1 MPTLSTSHEV
11 KGENKMQ
18 NNYLLGFFLVVL
30 SGLIWSFGAPLV
42 RLLED
47 ADSYR
52 LQYLLYRGL
61 IITSVILIFILFR
74 EGRNFFHT
82 FRRIDSWSLIGS
94 LVMSVTFFGW
104 IYALTTTTVAITL
117 LMLAVSPVLS
127 AFLGYL
133 VLGERLSRSTLLNM
147 LIVAIGITIMVWD
160 TDKSTTILGVI
171 YGFFVALGFSIY
183 TITIRKNPE
192 VPKLLT
198 PALAGFFCMIW
209 ASILILV
216 TGNSFEMP
224 SVNIGISMTHGL
236 VVGLGLILYGLG
248 AKYLPSGELVM
259 LSLLE
264 VVLGI
269 FWAWLPALGI
279 NEVPTRNTLIGG
291 LAILVAIILQGFYAR
306 KKHLIPMP

>member
-1 MPTLSTSHEV
+1 M
-11 KGENKMQ
+11 KD
-18 NNYLLGFFLVVL
+18 NYLFGFFLVVV
-30 SGLIWSFGAPLV
+30 SGIIWSIGAPLV
-42 RLLED
+42 RFLED
-47 ADSYR
+47 AEIFR

-61 IITSVILIFILFR
+61 IITLVILIFILFR
-74 EGRNFFHT
+74 EGKNFFHT

-117 LMLAVSPVLS
+117 LMLAVSPILS

-133 VLGERLSRSTLLNM
+133 LLGERLSRSTLTNM
-147 LIVAIGITIMVWD
+147 LIVVIGITIMVWD
-160 TDKSTTILGVI
+160 TDKSTTMIGVI
-171 YGFFVALGFSIY
+171 YGFFVALGFAIY

-198 PALAGFFCMIW
+198 PALAGFFCMLW
-209 ASILILV
+209 ASILIII
-216 TGNSFEMP
+216 TGGSFEMP
-224 SVNIGISMTHGL
+224 AINIGVSMTHGL
-236 VVGLGLILYGLG
+236 VVGIGLILYGLG

-269 FWAWLPALGI
+269 FWAWLPVLGI

-291 LAILVAIILQGFYAR
+291 FAILFAIILQGIYAR
-306 KKHLIPMP
+306 KKHVIPMP

>member
-1 MPTLSTSHEV
+1 M
-11 KGENKMQ
+11 KD
-18 NNYLLGFFLVVL
+18 NYLFGFFLVVV
-30 SGLIWSFGAPLV
+30 SGIIWSIGAPLV
-42 RLLED
+42 RFLED
-47 ADSYR
+47 AEIFR

-61 IITSVILIFILFR
+61 IITLVILIFVLFR
-74 EGRNFFHT
+74 EGKNFFHT

-117 LMLAVSPVLS
+117 LMLAVSPILS

-133 VLGERLSRSTLLNM
+133 LLGERLSRSTLTNM
-147 LIVAIGITIMVWD
+147 LIVVIGITILAWD
-160 TDKSTTILGVI
+160 TDKSTTMIGVI
-171 YGFFVALGFSIY
+171 YGFFVALGFAIY

-198 PALAGFFCMIW
+198 PALAGFFCMLW
-209 ASILILV
+209 ASILIII
-216 TGNSFEMP
+216 TGGSFEMP
-224 SVNIGISMTHGL
+224 AINIGVSMTHGL
-236 VVGLGLILYGLG
+236 VVGIGLILYGLG

-269 FWAWLPALGI
+269 FWAWLPVLGI

-291 LAILVAIILQGFYAR
+291 LVILFAIILQGIYAR
-306 KKHLIPMP
+306 KKHVIPMP

>member
-1 MPTLSTSHEV
+1 
-11 KGENKMQ
+11 MQ

-47 ADSYR
+47 ADSFR

-74 EGRNFFHT
+74 EGKNFFHT

-133 VLGERLSRSTLLNM
+133 VLGERLSRSTLINM

-209 ASILILV
+209 ASILIVV
-216 TGNSFEMP
+216 TGSSFEMP

>member
-1 MPTLSTSHEV
+1 M
-11 KGENKMQ
+11 KD
-18 NNYLLGFFLVVL
+18 NYLLGFSLVVI
-30 SGLIWSFGAPLV
+30 SGIIWSIGAPLV
-42 RLLED
+42 RFLED
-47 ADSYR
+47 AESYR

-61 IITSVILIFILFR
+61 IITSVILIFVLYR
-74 EGRNFFHT
+74 EGRNFFQT
-82 FRRIDSWSLIGS
+82 FKRIDSWSLVGG

-117 LMLAVSPVLS
+117 LMLALSPVLS
-127 AFLGYL
+127 AFLGF
-133 VLGERLSRSTLLNM
+133 VILGERLSRVTVANM
-147 LIVAIGITIMVWD
+147 IIVAVGITIMVWD
-160 TDKSTTILGVI
+160 SDKSTTIIGVI

-198 PALAGFFCMIW
+198 PALGGFLCMLW
-209 ASILILV
+209 ASILILI

-224 SVNIGISMTHGL
+224 AINIGISMSHGL
-236 VVGLGLILYGLG
+236 VVGFGLILYGFG

-269 FWAWLPALGI
+269 FWAWLPVLGI
-279 NEVPTRNTLIGG
+279 NEVPSRNTVIGG
-291 LAILVAIILQGFYAR
+291 MAIILAIIIQGIYTR
-306 KKHLIPMP
+306 KKHIIPMP

>member
-1 MPTLSTSHEV
+1 
-11 KGENKMQ
+11 MQ

-74 EGRNFFHT
+74 EGKNFFHT

-171 YGFFVALGFSIY
+171 YGFF
-183 TITIRKNPE
+183 
-192 VPKLLT
+192 
-198 PALAGFFCMIW
+198 LA
-209 ASILILV
+209 
-216 TGNSFEMP
+216 
-224 SVNIGISMTHGL
+224 
-236 VVGLGLILYGLG
+236 
-248 AKYLPSGELVM
+248 
-259 LSLLE
+259 
-264 VVLGI
+264 
-269 FWAWLPALGI
+269 
-279 NEVPTRNTLIGG
+279 
-291 LAILVAIILQGFYAR
+291 
-306 KKHLIPMP
+306 

>member
-1 MPTLSTSHEV
+1 
-11 KGENKMQ
+11 MQ

-94 LVMSVTFFGW
+94 LVMSATFFGW

>member
-1 MPTLSTSHEV
+1 M
-11 KGENKMQ
+11 KD
-18 NNYLLGFFLVVL
+18 NYLLGFSLVVI
-30 SGLIWSFGAPLV
+30 SGIIWSIGAPLV
-42 RLLED
+42 RFLED
-47 ADSYR
+47 AESYR

-61 IITSVILIFILFR
+61 IITSVILIFVLYR
-74 EGRNFFHT
+74 EGRNFFQT
-82 FRRIDSWSLIGS
+82 FKRIDSWSLVGG

-117 LMLAVSPVLS
+117 LMLALSPVLS
-127 AFLGYL
+127 AFLGF
-133 VLGERLSRSTLLNM
+133 VILGERLSRVTVTNM
-147 LIVAIGITIMVWD
+147 IIVAVGITIMVWD
-160 TDKSTTILGVI
+160 SDKSTTIIGVI

-198 PALAGFFCMIW
+198 PALGGFLCMLW
-209 ASILILV
+209 ASILILI

-224 SVNIGISMTHGL
+224 AINIGISMSHGL
-236 VVGLGLILYGLG
+236 VVGFGLILYGFG

-269 FWAWLPALGI
+269 FWAWLPVLGI
-279 NEVPTRNTLIGG
+279 NEVPSRNTVIGG
-291 LAILVAIILQGFYAR
+291 MAIILAIILQGIYTR
-306 KKHLIPMP
+306 KKHIIPMP

>member
-1 MPTLSTSHEV
+1 M
-11 KGENKMQ
+11 KG
-18 NNYLLGFFLVVL
+18 NYLFGFFLVVV
-30 SGLIWSFGAPLV
+30 SGIIWSIGAPLV
-42 RLLED
+42 RFLED
-47 ADSYR
+47 AEIFR

-61 IITSVILIFILFR
+61 IITLVILIFVLFR
-74 EGRNFFHT
+74 EGKNFFHT
-82 FRRIDSWSLIGS
+82 FRRIDSWSLTGS

-117 LMLAVSPVLS
+117 LMLAVSPILS

-133 VLGERLSRSTLLNM
+133 LLGERLSRSTLTNM
-147 LIVAIGITIMVWD
+147 LIVVIGITIMVWD
-160 TDKSTTILGVI
+160 TDKSTTMIGVI
-171 YGFFVALGFSIY
+171 YGFFVALGFAIY

-198 PALAGFFCMIW
+198 PALAGFFCMLW
-209 ASILILV
+209 ASILIII
-216 TGNSFEMP
+216 TGGSFEMP
-224 SVNIGISMTHGL
+224 AINIGVSMTHGL
-236 VVGLGLILYGLG
+236 VVGIGLILYGLG

-269 FWAWLPALGI
+269 FWAWLPVLGI

-291 LAILVAIILQGFYAR
+291 FTILFAIILQGIYAR
-306 KKHLIPMP
+306 KKHVIPMP

>member
-1 MPTLSTSHEV
+1 
-11 KGENKMQ
+11 MQ
-18 NNYLLGFFLVVL
+18 NNYLVGFFLVVL

>member
-1 MPTLSTSHEV
+1 
-11 KGENKMQ
+11 MQ

-47 ADSYR
+47 ADSFR

-74 EGRNFFHT
+74 EGKNFFHT

-209 ASILILV
+209 ASILIVV
-216 TGNSFEMP
+216 TGGSFEMP

>member
-1 MPTLSTSHEV
+1 
-11 KGENKMQ
+11 MQ

-74 EGRNFFHT
+74 EGKNFFHT

-133 VLGERLSRSTLLNM
+133 VLGERLSRSTLINM

>member
-1 MPTLSTSHEV
+1 M
-11 KGENKMQ
+11 KD
-18 NNYLLGFFLVVL
+18 NYLFGFFLVVV
-30 SGLIWSFGAPLV
+30 SGIIWSIGAPLV
-42 RLLED
+42 RFLED
-47 ADSYR
+47 AEIFR

-61 IITSVILIFILFR
+61 IITLVILIFVLFR
-74 EGRNFFHT
+74 EGKNFFHT

-117 LMLAVSPVLS
+117 LMLAVSPILS

-133 VLGERLSRSTLLNM
+133 LLGERLSRSTLTNM
-147 LIVAIGITIMVWD
+147 LIVVIGITIMVWD
-160 TDKSTTILGVI
+160 TDKSTTMIGVI
-171 YGFFVALGFSIY
+171 YGFFVALGFAIY

-198 PALAGFFCMIW
+198 PALAGFFCMLW
-209 ASILILV
+209 ALILIII
-216 TGNSFEMP
+216 TGGSFEMP
-224 SVNIGISMTHGL
+224 AINIGVSMSHGL
-236 VVGLGLILYGLG
+236 VVGIGLILYGLG

-269 FWAWLPALGI
+269 FWAWLPVLGI

-291 LAILVAIILQGFYAR
+291 FTILFAIILQGIYAR
-306 KKHLIPMP
+306 KKHVIPMP

>member
-1 MPTLSTSHEV
+1 
-11 KGENKMQ
+11 MQ

-47 ADSYR
+47 ADSFR

-61 IITSVILIFILFR
+61 IITSVILIFILLR
-74 EGRNFFHT
+74 EGKNFFHT

-133 VLGERLSRSTLLNM
+133 VLGERLSRSTLINM

>member
-1 MPTLSTSHEV
+1 M
-11 KGENKMQ
+11 KD
-18 NNYLLGFFLVVL
+18 NYLFGFFLVVV
-30 SGLIWSFGAPLV
+30 SGIIWSIGAPLV
-42 RLLED
+42 RFLED
-47 ADSYR
+47 AEIFR

-61 IITSVILIFILFR
+61 IITLVILIFVLFR
-74 EGRNFFHT
+74 EGKNFFHT
-82 FRRIDSWSLIGS
+82 FRRIDSWSLTGS

-117 LMLAVSPVLS
+117 LMLAVSPILS

-133 VLGERLSRSTLLNM
+133 LLGERLSRSTLTNM
-147 LIVAIGITIMVWD
+147 LIVVIGITIMVWD
-160 TDKSTTILGVI
+160 TDKSTTMIGVI
-171 YGFFVALGFSIY
+171 YGFFVALGFAIY

-198 PALAGFFCMIW
+198 PALAGFFCMLW
-209 ASILILV
+209 ASILIII
-216 TGNSFEMP
+216 TGGSFEMP
-224 SVNIGISMTHGL
+224 AINIGVSMSHGL
-236 VVGLGLILYGLG
+236 VVGIGLILYGLG

-269 FWAWLPALGI
+269 FWAWLPVLGI

-291 LAILVAIILQGFYAR
+291 FTILFAIILQGIYAR
-306 KKHLIPMP
+306 KKHVIPMP

>member
-1 MPTLSTSHEV
+1 M
-11 KGENKMQ
+11 K
-18 NNYLLGFFLVVL
+18 NNYLLGFSLVVI
-30 SGLIWSFGAPLV
+30 SGIIWSFGAPLV

-47 ADSYR
+47 AESFR

-61 IITSVILIFILFR
+61 IITSAILIFVLFR
-74 EGRNFFHT
+74 ERKNFFHT

-127 AFLGYL
+127 AFLGF
-133 VLGERLSRSTLLNM
+133 VILGERLSKSTLVNM

-160 TDKSTTILGVI
+160 ADKSTTIIGGI

-198 PALAGFFCMIW
+198 PALAGFFCMLW
-209 ASILILV
+209 ATLLIIT
-216 TGNSFEMP
+216 TGSSFDMP
-224 SVNIGISMTHGL
+224 AMNIGISMSHGL

-269 FWAWLPALGI
+269 FWAWLPILGI
-279 NEVPTRNTLIGG
+279 HEVPTRNTLIGG
-291 LAILVAIILQGFYAR
+291 LAILFAIILQGIYAR

>member
-1 MPTLSTSHEV
+1 
-11 KGENKMQ
+11 MQ
-18 NNYLLGFFLVVL
+18 NRYFLGFLLVVI
-30 SGLIWSFGAPLV
+30 SGIIWSFGAPLV

-47 ADSYR
+47 AENYR

-61 IITSVILIFILFR
+61 IITSVILIYVAFR
-74 EGRNFFHT
+74 EGKDFFLT
-82 FRRIDSWSLIGS
+82 FKRIDSWSLVGS
-94 LVMSVTFFGW
+94 VVMSFTFFGW

-117 LMLAVSPVLS
+117 LMLALSPVLS

-133 VLGERLSRSTLLNM
+133 ILGERLSPITFINM
-147 LIVAIGITIMVWD
+147 LIVAAGITIMVWD
-160 TDKSTTILGVI
+160 TEKSTTLLGVI
-171 YGFFVALGFSIY
+171 YGFFVALGFAIY

-198 PALAGFFCMIW
+198 PALAGFFCMLW
-209 ASILILV
+209 ATVFILV
-216 TGNSFEMP
+216 SGGSFEMAP
-224 SVNIGISMTHGL
+224 INIGISMMHGL

-269 FWAWLPALGI
+269 FWAWLPIFGI
-279 NEVPTRNTLIGG
+279 NEVPSTNTLIGG
-291 LAILVAIILQGFYAR
+291 CAIFMAIIFQGMNAR
-306 KKHLIPMP
+306 KKHVIPMP

>member
-1 MPTLSTSHEV
+1 M
-11 KGENKMQ
+11 KD
-18 NNYLLGFFLVVL
+18 NYLFGFFLVVV
-30 SGLIWSFGAPLV
+30 SGIIWSIGAPLV
-42 RLLED
+42 RFLED
-47 ADSYR
+47 AEIFR

-61 IITSVILIFILFR
+61 IITLVILIFVLFR
-74 EGRNFFHT
+74 EGKNFFHT

-117 LMLAVSPVLS
+117 LMLAVSPILS

-133 VLGERLSRSTLLNM
+133 LLGERLSRSTLTNM
-147 LIVAIGITIMVWD
+147 LIVVIGITIMVWD
-160 TDKSTTILGVI
+160 TDKSTTMIGVI
-171 YGFFVALGFSIY
+171 YGFFVALGFAIY

-198 PALAGFFCMIW
+198 PALAGFFCMLW
-209 ASILILV
+209 ASILIII
-216 TGNSFEMP
+216 TGGSFEMP
-224 SVNIGISMTHGL
+224 AINIGVSMSHGL
-236 VVGLGLILYGLG
+236 VVGIGLILYGIV

-269 FWAWLPALGI
+269 FWAWLPVLGI

-291 LAILVAIILQGFYAR
+291 FTILFAIILQGIYAR
-306 KKHLIPMP
+306 KKHVIPMP

>member
-1 MPTLSTSHEV
+1 MT
-11 KGENKMQ
+11 
-18 NNYLLGFFLVVL
+18 NNYLLGFSLVVI
-30 SGLIWSFGAPLV
+30 SGIIWSIGAPLV

-47 ADSYR
+47 AEIFR

-61 IITSVILIFILFR
+61 VITSVILIFVLFR
-74 EGRNFFHT
+74 EGRNFFQT
-82 FRRIDSWSLIGS
+82 FKRIDSWSLIGS

-104 IYALTTTTVAITL
+104 IYALTSTTVAITL

-127 AFLGYL
+127 AFLGF
-133 VLGERLSRSTLLNM
+133 VILGERLSKSTLINM
-147 LIVAIGITIMVWD
+147 LIVALGITIMVWD
-160 TDKSTTILGVI
+160 TDKSTTIIGVI

-198 PALAGFFCMIW
+198 PALAGFFCMLW
-209 ASILILV
+209 ATILIIT
-216 TGNSFEMP
+216 TGSNFDMP
-224 SVNIGISMTHGL
+224 VINIAISMSHGL

-269 FWAWLPALGI
+269 FWAWLPVLGI
-279 NEVPTRNTLIGG
+279 HEVPTRNTLIGG
-291 LAILVAIILQGFYAR
+291 LAILLAIILQGIYAR